1 MVDVKFSPTLLV
13 HKPKMLV
20 SPPDQY
26 MVLDSKKLVPSFKH
40 GVPTN
45 EFFGTMA
52 SVRSKI
58 IISKEYEDYS
68 QDELTDMIMNNE
80 IDWAFADSDYKQL
93 SKNRIRLHKKYVKSK
108 HVCYTRA
115 ILVNGMF
122 RISYGGSNQF
132 TMTYKPTSVKIE
144 NRVVG
149 FSILFT
155 FRKENF
161 YDNSLTIEEKYKFTS
176 HENCINP
183 FTYVWPWD
191 RDDGYYEM
199 CVMESMLKNKRY

>member
-13 HKPKMLV
+13 HRPKMLV
-20 SPPDQY
+20 SSLDQY
-26 MVLDSKKLVPSFKH
+26 LVLDSKKLVPSFKH
-40 GVPTN
+40 GVPEN

-52 SVRSKI
+52 AVRSKI
-58 IISKEYEDYS
+58 IISNEYVDYS

-93 SKNRIRLHKKYVKSK
+93 SKNRIRLHKKYVKSE

-115 ILVNGMF
+115 TMITGMY
-122 RISYGGSNQF
+122 RISYGGPHQF
-132 TMTYKPTSVKIE
+132 ALTYNPTSVKIE
-144 NRVVG
+144 NRTVG
-149 FSILFT
+149 FSIFFK

-176 HENCINP
+176 VEKTINP
-183 FTYVWPWD
+183 FTYIWPWD
-191 RDDGYYEM
+191 REDGYYEM
-199 CVMESMLKNKRY
+199 CVMESMLKNKKY